1 MASGLLLLRPDG
13 GGPRRAEALRPVRW
27 AGLAGDGRCF
37 ESSAFRP
44 PPRRPCS
51 PERPMAAG
59 GLLLALGLL
68 TPLAGLCISVVM
80 LNAIGS
86 VHWKNGFWASK
97 GGYEF
102 NLALLAGAVAIVATG
117 PGRLSLDRLI
127 GWDDEISGLWWAIGV
142 FAAAMILSVLT
153 LATRHVEPA
162 DAQANERG
170 ASRVS
175 PPVPRVMLGSRPRPR
190 SSRQSRDPPQ
200 SHRTTPAGKHGFP
213 RG

>member
-1 MASGLLLLRPDG
+1 MAGHGVQKLFGRF
-13 GGPRRAEALRPVRW
+13 GGPGWRGTEEMFRKLGFPAAAATAL
-27 AGLAGDGRCF
+27 LAGTA
-37 ESSAFRP
+37 E
-44 PPRRPCS
+44 
-51 PERPMAAG
+51 AAG

-162 DAQANERG
+162 DAQANEREERH
-170 ASRVS
+170 A
-175 PPVPRVMLGSRPRPR
+175 
-190 SSRQSRDPPQ
+190 
-200 SHRTTPAGKHGFP
+200 
-213 RG
+213 